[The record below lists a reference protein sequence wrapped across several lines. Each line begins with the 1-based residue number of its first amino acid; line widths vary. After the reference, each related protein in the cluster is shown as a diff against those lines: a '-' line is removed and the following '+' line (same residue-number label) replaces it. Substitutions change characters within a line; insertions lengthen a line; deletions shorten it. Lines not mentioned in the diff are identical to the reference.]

1 MLDVPVYA
9 PDGTALGKMG
19 IDEAH
24 LGGRVLTKLLKQAI
38 VMYLA
43 NKRQGTSA
51 TKSRG
56 MVEGSTRKIYRQK
69 GTGNARMGPVRSPQR
84 RGGGR
89 AFAKTTRE
97 HRQRMPKRM
106 RRLACRNAILAKIM
120 ANNAL
125 ILDGLSFEQPKVKA
139 LRNVLA
145 AVNAERGCVL
155 VLEAPNQ
162 TVYRCGRNIPKTDV
176 LPRSDLNAY
185 DVLRRDKL
193 IFTKPAFEA
202 LVAQVAND

>member
-1 MLDVPVYA
+1 MLDVPVYS
-9 PDGTALGKMG
+9 PDGTPLGKMG

-24 LGGRVLTKLLKQAI
+24 LGGRVRSKLLKQAI

-69 GTGNARMGPVRSPQR
+69 GTGNARMGPVRTPQR

-89 AFAKTTRE
+89 AFAKSTHE
-97 HRQRMPKRM
+97 YRQRMPKRM

-120 ANNAL
+120 AHNAI
-125 ILDGLSFEQPKVKA
+125 ILDGLKFDQPKVKA
-139 LRNVLA
+139 LRGVLE
-145 AVNAERGCVL
+145 AVKAERGCVL
-155 VLEAPNQ
+155 ALEAPNE
-162 TVYRCGRNIPKTDV
+162 TVYRCGRNIPRTDV
-176 LPRSDLNAY
+176 RPWTDLNAY
-185 DVLRRDKL
+185 DVLRREKL

-202 LVAQVAND
+202 LVAQVAKS